1 MGARSSATNT
11 VLLDA
16 AAITATGAQSP
27 TSFFPPY
34 NKNPRFQLLVA
45 NFTGLGP
52 VEIKLEHS
60 EILNQWTDLTVANIM
75 VEANGLIAI
84 RTEDLVT
91 QFPFTRVRA
100 NIVSLG
106 GATLTAT
113 LVGVCDKRA

>member
-1 MGARSSATNT
+1 MSARKSATNT

-16 AAITATGAQSP
+16 MEIAATGAQNP

-34 NKNPRFQLLVA
+34 NKNPRFQLLVSA
-45 NFTGLGP
+45 FAGVGP
-52 VEIKLEHS
+52 VELKIQHC
-60 EILNQWTDLTVANIM
+60 EIADQWTDLTAANIM
-75 VEANGLIAI
+75 VEADGLIAI

>member
-1 MGARSSATNT
+1 MSARKSATNT

-16 AAITATGAQSP
+16 AAITATGAQTA

-34 NKNPRFQLLVA
+34 NKNPRFQLLIS
-45 NFTGLGP
+45 NFTGTGP
-52 VEIKLEHS
+52 AALKIEHCEISDQWSELSAS
-60 EILNQWTDLTVANIM
+60 EIPI
-75 VEANGLIAI
+75 EADGLIVI

-106 GATLTAT
+106 GATFTAT